1 MMTEDKYIK
10 LLLTFAVFYF
20 TMHVIMGIL
29 EGKL

>member
-1 MMTEDKYIK
+1 MKTENLYIK
-10 LLLTFAVFYF
+10 LLLTFTMFYF